1 MKKILL
7 VSGLVLSMST
17 LNTTYV
23 VPVSSGVT
31 IATSATLGIIGIGII
46 GTGIGI
52 LGGAGTAAVMNK
64 DLFSSDEQRCQKHPK
79 ACEKAQIGTW
89 TGAGLGVGVVGT
101 VAVFSATS
109 ATGLAAIGVAGTA
122 ALLAT
127 PIVAAVAI
135 GGGTYWWFVAQQEN
149 PQPQAYQCTFPDDP
163 NAAAPDW
170 ICNQESVSGA
180 SLAAVGIG
188 ESKYNSLRI
197 SQCLGSA
204 RVQMAQVLNVSVKSI
219 FQQYRA
225 RTGSEEQEPL
235 EQMSKSIIEQLTDA
249 HLQSTSIKRQA
260 SSPNGI
266 FYCLVVVKQSQNELI
281 SKAANAAAKTSM
293 GNQRALW
300 QKFQAKMSIDEM
312 TQKLEADLLEI
323 PYPLIEEVVYDDDI
337 IVEEEL
343 VAEDWIEDVDD
354 EEELAEEWIDDILP
368 PSE

>member
-149 PQPQAYQCTFPDDP
+149 PQPQAYQCTFPDTPDAPAP
-163 NAAAPDW
+163 NW
-170 ICNQESVSGA
+170 ICNPSMANSDF
-180 SLAAVGIG
+180 AAVGTG
-188 ESKYNSLRI
+188 TSS
-197 SQCLGSA
+197 
-204 RVQMAQVLNVSVKSI
+204 SI
-219 FQQYRA
+219 FLRKQECLATARLAIAQQIQI
-225 RTGSEEQEPL
+225 SIKNMFQ
-235 EQMSKSIIEQLTDA
+235 SKGIADPEMVNVMLNN
-249 HLQSTSIKRQA
+249 TSITLKGTRLVNSA
-260 SSPNGI
+260 TSPTGTM
-266 FYCLVVVKQSQNELI
+266 YCLMTMDTSVIKETAKQATGTQ
-281 SKAANAAAKTSM
+281 
-293 GNQRALW
+293 QVLW
-300 QKFQAKMSIDEM
+300 QKFQTRLSINQLI
-312 TQKLEADLLEI
+312 TDLKE
-323 PYPLIEEVVYDDDI
+323 
-337 IVEEEL
+337 
-343 VAEDWIEDVDD
+343 
-354 EEELAEEWIDDILP
+354 
-368 PSE
+368 SEHQGDSQ